1 MKFPFVFGFILLI
14 LLIIGV
20 FVGLPYAI
28 SALKSGSFALPFSFP
43 KTATKPL
50 SNYFFSQSQIGTST
64 QNQQQAVKKVSI
76 GGVSRYGQ
84 SAISLRAPYFSS
96 QSEKVNITGW
106 KVKSIQKGETII
118 GKGINLPQFDVAPS
132 DIWLNGGD
140 SVDITVGLS
149 PLAMNFR
156 ANNCFGWLN
165 NLYNLGYSLNY
176 CPGGFKLGDLAG
188 LDSAC
193 QDLILRSSYCQA
205 PSENDL
211 NKSSYQC
218 RQWAEKN
225 MTYSTCVVS
234 HKNDSNF
241 YKGWKIYT
249 GNNNPIFDPLH
260 DIIELRDQ
268 NGLLIDSYD
277 Y

>member
-1 MKFPFVFGFILLI
+1 MKFSFVFGFILLI
-14 LLIIGV
+14 LFIIGV
-20 FVGLPYAI
+20 LVGLPYAI

-43 KTATKPL
+43 KTATKPA
-50 SNYFFSQSQIGTST
+50 SNYFFDQPQIGTST
-64 QNQQQAVKKVSI
+64 PNQQQTIKQVSI
-76 GGVSRYGQ
+76 SSVSRYGQ
-84 SAISLRAPYFSS
+84 SAISLRASYFDSG
-96 QSEKVNITGW
+96 KINITGW
-106 KVKSIQKGETII
+106 KIKSVQKGETII

-132 DIWLNGGD
+132 DIWLLSGD
-140 SVDITVGLS
+140 SVDTILGLS

-193 QDLILRSSYCQA
+193 QDLILRSNYCQA
-205 PSENDL
+205 PRENDL
-211 NKSSYQC
+211 NKSSYKC
-218 RQWAEKN
+218 RQWAGKN
-225 MTYSTCVVS
+225 MTYSACVANHQS
-234 HKNDSNF
+234 DSNF

-249 GNNNPIFDPLH
+249 GNNNQIFDPLH
-260 DIIELRDQ
+260 DIIELHDQ
-268 NGLLIDSYD
+268 NGIVIDRYE